1 MTDKEKD
8 HYVHVTHEFGPVY
21 DSASKILILGSLPSV
36 KSREQQFYYGHP
48 QNRFW
53 KVLAQVLKI
62 DMFPESIEQKR
73 SLLLTSKI
81 ALWDVIASCDII
93 GSADS
98 TIKNVKENDMRV
110 ILEAANIRVIFTNG
124 TKAHDLFQKYC
135 RACCAMNIPEIKL
148 PSTSPANAA
157 WSLERLTQAWTKA
170 IGEYL

>member
-1 MTDKEKD
+1 MDKKEG
-8 HYVHVTHEFGPVY
+8 YTHVTHTFLPVY
-21 DSASKILILGSLPSV
+21 NKESQVLVLGSFPSV
-36 KSREQQFYYGHP
+36 KSREQNFYYGHP

-53 KVLAQVLKI
+53 KVTAFLAGCPVPQT
-62 DMFPESIEQKR
+62 IEEKKEFF
-73 SLLLTSKI
+73 LANGI
-81 ALWDVIASCDII
+81 AVWDVIASCDII

-110 ILEAANIRVIFTNG
+110 ILDAADIRAIFTNG

-135 RACCAMNIPEIKL
+135 RKCSMANIPEIKL

-170 IGEYL
+170 IGDYI

>member
-1 MTDKEKD
+1 M
-8 HYVHVTHEFGPVY
+8 
-21 DSASKILILGSLPSV
+21 
-36 KSREQQFYYGHP
+36 
-48 QNRFW
+48 
-53 KVLAQVLKI
+53 LAQALKI
-62 DMFPESIEQKR
+62 NAFPDSIEQKR
-73 SLLLTSKI
+73 RLLLANKV

-110 ILEAANIRVIFTNG
+110 ILDAADIRAIFTNG

-135 RACCAMNIPEIKL
+135 RKCSMANIPEIKL

-170 IGEYL
+170 IGDYI